1 MATVTFEAETLGE
14 LIRKMR
20 SWIGEAESGTGPGG
34 IAGAVEKTTEASSEL
49 AKAAIELVANAAPE
63 PISSSEIFKRLTS
76 LGFELSDTA
85 QKTIVSTLD
94 SLVQDGGDEGIIE
107 RVDKARD
114 AAIYEMSQAVAR
126 GVLRVLG
133 L

>member
-20 SWIGEAESGTGPGG
+20 TWIGEAETGTGPGG
-34 IAGAVEKTTEASSEL
+34 ITGAMEKTTAATSDL

-85 QKTIVSTLD
+85 QRTIVSTLD
-94 SLVQDGGDEGIIE
+94 SLAQGEGDEGIIE

-114 AAIYEMSQAVAR
+114 AAIYEMSQAMAR

>member
-20 SWIGEAESGTGPGG
+20 AWIGEAESGTGPGG
-34 IAGAVEKTTEASSEL
+34 IAGAVERTTEATSEL

-76 LGFELSDTA
+76 LGFEISDTT

-94 SLVQDGGDEGIIE
+94 SLAQDGGDEGIIE

>member
-14 LIRKMR
+14 LIRKMKM
-20 SWIGEAESGTGPGG
+20 WIGEAESGTGPGG
-34 IAGAVEKTTEASSEL
+34 ITGAVEKTTGATSEL
-49 AKAAIELVANAAPE
+49 AKAAIGLVASAAPE

-76 LGFELSDTA
+76 LGFEISDTA

-94 SLVQDGGDEGIIE
+94 SLAQDGADEGLIE
-107 RVDKARD
+107 KVDRARD

>member
-14 LIRKMR
+14 LIRKMKT
-20 SWIGEAESGTGPGG
+20 WIGEAESGTGPGG
-34 IAGAVEKTTEASSEL
+34 ITGAVEKTTGATSEL
-49 AKAAIELVANAAPE
+49 AKAAIGLVASAAPE

-76 LGFELSDTA
+76 LGFEISDTA

-94 SLVQDGGDEGIIE
+94 SLAQDGADEGLIE
-107 RVDKARD
+107 KVDRARD